1 MADSPDDDY
10 NTGRVTMAT
19 QTTSATPWVEINDYS
34 PEIWTS
40 DRARVCCE
48 QLEANQILFFARPPF
63 LFSDSDRAYF
73 LSQKSS
79 DSRLHKNVSYRPA
92 SDVLRGFGGDDRTCR
107 QMHDTMRNFSLQVV
121 GFVKTFLAP
130 YASKLQLD
138 YASFRPIEEE
148 GRNLPL
154 HKRNDLLHVDAF
166 PSRPTRGGRI
176 LRVFTNISEKA
187 RVWITTDRF
196 PVLAERFAR
205 EAGLP
210 KIAATSGWRGV
221 RHLLHGAGVPIPDRS
236 AYDEFMLHFHDWLK
250 ENTRFQ
256 TECVKEQIEFPP
268 MSTWLVYT
276 DGVPH
281 AVLSGQYAL
290 EQTFIVPREAL
301 VTPQVSPIR
310 VLEELAGAG
319 LAG

>member
-1 MADSPDDDY
+1 MADKLRDDY
-10 NTGRVTMAT
+10 NTRRVTMAT
-19 QTTSATPWVEINDYS
+19 QTASVTPWIQISDYS
-34 PEIWTS
+34 PENWTAE
-40 DRARVCCE
+40 RARACCDR
-48 QLEANQILFFARPPF
+48 LESNQILFFARPPF
-63 LFSDSDRAYF
+63 PFSGTDRAYF
-73 LSQKSS
+73 LAQKSS

-92 SDVLRGFGGDDRTCR
+92 SDVLRGFGGDDRSSR
-107 QMHDTMRNFSLQVV
+107 LMHDTMRNYSLQVV
-121 GFVKTFLAP
+121 GFVKNLLTP

-148 GRNLPL
+148 GRDLPL

-196 PVLAERFAR
+196 PALAERFAR

-221 RHLLHGAGVPIPDRS
+221 RHLLHSVGVPIPDRS
-236 AYDEFMLHFHDWLK
+236 AYDEFMLYFHDWLK
-250 ENTRFQ
+250 ENSRFQ
-256 TECVKEQIEFPP
+256 SECVKEQIDFPP

-301 VTPQVSPIR
+301 VKPQVSPIR
-310 VLEELAGAG
+310 VLEELAGAV

>member
-1 MADSPDDDY
+1 
-10 NTGRVTMAT
+10 
-19 QTTSATPWVEINDYS
+19 
-34 PEIWTS
+34 
-40 DRARVCCE
+40 
-48 QLEANQILFFARPPF
+48 
-63 LFSDSDRAYF
+63 
-73 LSQKSS
+73 
-79 DSRLHKNVSYRPA
+79 
-92 SDVLRGFGGDDRTCR
+92 
-107 QMHDTMRNFSLQVV
+107 MHDTMRSYSLQVV
-121 GFVKTFLAP
+121 GFVKNFLAP
-130 YASKLQLD
+130 YAAKLQLD

-176 LRVFTNISEKA
+176 LRVFTNISEKS

-196 PVLAERFAR
+196 PALAERFAR

-210 KIAATSGWRGV
+210 RIAATSGWRGV
-221 RHLLHGAGVPIPDRS
+221 RHLLHGVGVPIPNRS

-256 TECVKEQIEFPP
+256 SECVREQIEFPP